1 MRERRRG
8 HTLTPG
14 PGLRRTGTADTLGY
28 GQQSLWATSKAPRPC
43 WSSRC
48 GEMGRLRAFSP
59 SEGED
64 SWKNAVYPGV
74 VAWCQ
79 AGPSPDWHACH
90 LRRPRLKLL
99 WWKSREGI
107 ASKLWKSYN
116 ALSNPLG
123 SEKKILQ
130 YREHFFSPHPL
141 TVLTLDMQLVT
152 YIIN

>member
-1 MRERRRG
+1 MVRARG
-8 HTLTPG
+8 RGYTLTPG
-14 PGLRRTGTADTLGY
+14 PGLRRTGTADTLGC

-43 WSSRC
+43 WSSRS

-107 ASKLWKSYN
+107 ASKTAIYKYCS
-116 ALSNPLG
+116 
-123 SEKKILQ
+123 ILQ
-130 YREHFFSPHPL
+130 MPMTSGLCPNPSSN
-141 TVLTLDMQLVT
+141 VA
-152 YIIN
+152 NS